1 MNTDELLESLK
12 LGEDYELEFKS
23 ARGGVPR
30 SMWETYSAFANTDG
44 GVIVLGVKQH
54 GSNRFEIQGLEDAEK
69 IRQDFWN
76 NANNPSTINKNLLR
90 EEDVQILRV
99 DEKEV
104 LVIEVRRADRFEQP
118 IHLGQNPI
126 GHTFERYNEGDYRC
140 NDTQVRRMLSDGSEE
155 SFDKRVVP
163 LFGMNDIHRE
173 SLNGYRNR
181 FRSRSATHPWN
192 EKSDQDFLELLG
204 GWRKDRASKD
214 EGLTIAGLLMF
225 GKETAITDPN
235 SGVRMQLDYRD
246 RRTEEASERWADR
259 VWQDGTW
266 NANLYQFFFKAYPK
280 LVDGLKIPFRYQ
292 PDPDPTL
299 EATAI
304 QRVDDTVVHEAI
316 REAFVNCLI
325 HADYRGQGGIVIDH
339 YADRFEFS
347 DPGVLLISFRQV
359 VQGGISECRNESL
372 QKMFSLIGFGEQAGS
387 GIDKMR
393 EGWKS
398 QKWRVPLIERQ
409 QKPDRVKLK
418 MPMVSLL
425 PEESVARLRK
435 VLGGGFDQLQIDE
448 VQALVTADIE
458 GSVSN
463 IRLQQFLDSHSTDI
477 TKMLR
482 GLRGRDLLDKD
493 GKGRGAVYRLS
504 SRFDRSEAAS
514 GVSDGAS
521 GVSDGATGVSGGAT
535 GIAAEEN
542 DPAEDPVLID
552 LSQPAK
558 DNKRLK
564 PEAMQ
569 EIVRQLCLKKELTT
583 AQLATLLERS
593 SDRVQRAY
601 LKPMIDNGI
610 LKLKYPKEP
619 THSKQ
624 AYRTSND
631 H

>member
-1 MNTDELLESLK
+1 MNSDQLLESLS
-12 LGEDYELEFKS
+12 LGEDHELEFKS
-23 ARGGVPR
+23 ARGGVPK
-30 SMWETYSAFANTDG
+30 SLWETYCAFANTDG

-54 GSNRFEIQGLEDAEK
+54 GSNRFEVQGLEDAEK
-69 IRQDFWN
+69 ARQDFWN
-76 NANNPSTINKNLLR
+76 SANNPSIVNKNLLR

-99 DEKEV
+99 DEKDV

-126 GHTFERYNEGDYRC
+126 GHTFQRYNEGDYRC
-140 NDTQVRRMLSDGSEE
+140 NDKQVRRMLSDGSEE

-163 LFGMNDIHRE
+163 FFGMDDIHRE

-192 EKSDQDFLELLG
+192 EKSDKDFLGLLG
-204 GWRKDRASKD
+204 GWRKDRANKD

-225 GKETAITDPN
+225 GKETAIADPN
-235 SGVRMQLDYRD
+235 SGVRMQVDYRD
-246 RRTEEASERWADR
+246 RRTDEVSERWADR

-292 PDPDPTL
+292 PDPDLTL
-299 EATAI
+299 EATAV

-398 QKWRVPLIERQ
+398 QKWRVPLIERHQ
-409 QKPDRVKLK
+409 NPDRVKLK

-425 PEESVARLRK
+425 PEESVARLRQ
-435 VLGGGFDQLQIDE
+435 VLKDAVDQLHIDE
-448 VQALVTADIE
+448 IQALVTADIE

-463 IRLQQFLDSHSTDI
+463 IRLQQFLDSHPADI
-477 TKMLR
+477 TKMLKGLRER
-482 GLRGRDLLDKD
+482 GLLKKD

-504 SRFDRSEAAS
+504 SRFD
-514 GVSDGAS
+514 GSDTAT
-521 GVSDGATGVSGGAT
+521 GVSDGATGISDRAT
-535 GIAAEEN
+535 GIKPEPSGINNPKLLE
-542 DPAEDPVLID
+542 
-552 LSQPAK
+552 LSLTARE
-558 DNKRLK
+558 NKRMAPREMRNIIL
-564 PEAMQ
+564 E
-569 EIVRQLCLKKELTT
+569 LCTQAELTT
-583 AQLATLLERS
+583 AQLSELLSRS
-593 SDRVQRAY
+593 PDRLQRGF
-601 LKPMIDNGI
+601 LKPMVEAKV
-610 LKLKYPKEP
+610 LKLKFPREP
-619 THSKQ
+619 SHPKQ
-624 AYRTSND
+624 AYYANED
-631 H
+631 PL